1 MSLDQAT
8 LTRQLDRAKED
19 LTAWNKALESNGV
32 ASGDRRKDAKW
43 RHLNA
48 AYNTIRNRLKAVEAI
63 HTRDANAATRK
74 AERIAAAAAEKAE
87 PKKSAKQQKPAAAVK
102 AGGGKKEKSAEPKEK
117 KKKEEKKEA

>member
-32 ASGDRRKDAKW
+32 AASGRRKNTKW

-63 HTRDANAATRK
+63 HTRDADAATRK
-74 AERIAAAAAEKAE
+74 AEKLAAAAAEKAE
-87 PKKSAKQQKPAAAVK
+87 PKKAAKQQKPAAK
-102 AGGGKKEKSAEPKEK
+102 AGGAKKEKGEPKEK
-117 KKKEEKKEA
+117 KKKEEKKEG

>member
-1 MSLDQAT
+1 MALDQAT

-19 LTAWNKALESNGV
+19 LTAWNKALESEGV
-32 ASGDRRKDAKW
+32 AASGRRKDTKW

-74 AERIAAAAAEKAE
+74 AEKLAAAAAEKAE
-87 PKKSAKQQKPAAAVK
+87 PKKSAKQQKPAAK
-102 AGGGKKEKSAEPKEK
+102 AGGGKKEKSGEPKEK